1 MGNPGGQ
8 ARGSWLG
15 GSWLG
20 QGSAQRTLEETL
32 LGREGREKG
41 DLGAREGRPCRGSL
55 FPRGK
60 RVRVTNRAGLLRL
73 QETPQTRTLRF
84 KNGIVGHLRCS
95 LAKRLPTSTP
105 LPLV

>member
-8 ARGSWLG
+8 AGGSWLG

-32 LGREGREKG
+32 LGREERERG
-41 DLGAREGRPCRGSL
+41 DMGAREGRSWRGIL

-60 RVRVTNRAGLLRL
+60 RIRVTNHAGLLKL
-73 QETPQTRTLRF
+73 QETSQNRTLRF
-84 KNGIVGHLRCS
+84 KMGIVGHLRCS
-95 LAKRLPTSTP
+95 LA
-105 LPLV
+105 V